1 MAQINT
7 GKKGAPF
14 VDMTPMVDLG
24 FLLITFFMLT
34 TTFSKP
40 QAMEVNMPDKSEEQ
54 KEEEKMAVKESNAM
68 TILIGKNDD
77 LFWYQ
82 GLNDPELVKTDYS
95 ESGIRKVLLG
105 KKKEIGKDMFVLIK
119 AMDQSKYVHMVDM
132 LDEMAICAIPT
143 YAIVDISDAD
153 LALINSKTGY

>member
-54 KEEEKMAVKESNAM
+54 KEEEKMAVKESNAL

-95 ESGIRKVLLG
+95 ESGIRKTLLS
-105 KKKEIGKDMFVLIK
+105 KKREIGKDMFILIK

-132 LDEMAICAIPT
+132 LDEMAICTIPT

-153 LALINSKTGY
+153 LALIRNKTGY